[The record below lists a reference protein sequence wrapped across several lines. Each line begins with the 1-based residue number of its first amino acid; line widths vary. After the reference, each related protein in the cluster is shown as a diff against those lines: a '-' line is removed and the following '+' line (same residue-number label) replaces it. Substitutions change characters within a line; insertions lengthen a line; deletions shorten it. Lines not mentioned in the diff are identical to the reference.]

1 MGVRSGQ
8 ALKLDTTTRT
18 LGCHLAVLFLA
29 SYNAGP
35 NRIRWL
41 RKLSAD
47 RGFDPNIWFGNVE
60 VLAAEK
66 IGRETVDYVRN
77 INKYFI
83 AYKLYFESRP
93 ESDPAS

>member
-1 MGVRSGQ
+1 MAFLRHRYFDKEEIS
-8 ALKLDTTTRT
+8 
-18 LGCHLAVLFLA
+18 AVARMDFAWA

-35 NRIRWL
+35 NRIRRL
-41 RKLSAD
+41 RNLAAE

>member
-1 MGVRSGQ
+1 M
-8 ALKLDTTTRT
+8 A
-18 LGCHLAVLFLA
+18 FLRRRFFDKEEISAAAKMDFAWA

-35 NRIRWL
+35 DRIRRL
-41 RKLSAD
+41 RKLSAE
-47 RGFDPNIWFGNVE
+47 RGFDPNAWFGNVE